1 MSDVR
6 VEYIDG
12 MGASAQ
18 DLSVSYKAKFREKD
32 AEYCSLFL
40 QLESVLSELANMGI
54 DNRRK
59 GEVLLSSEYLLVSVR
74 SKLLG
79 EYASLNKVMGMSS
92 HGLLVRLFKERRDVV
107 LTYMQRLTELRGDM
121 ECVQRTRY
129 VDNWQK

>member
-12 MGASAQ
+12 VGASAQ
-18 DLSVSYKAKFREKD
+18 DLSVSYKVKFREKD

-92 HGLLVRLFKERRDVV
+92 HGLLVRLFKERRDMV